1 MDMKIRIVV
10 VWIVFLGAFQLSA
23 QDWSSWTAANNREF
37 QYRWLGS
44 SAASKGEE
52 CYLQLRDLKRQ
63 PNETTV
69 ATVLIDYKAAQAE
82 STRDVITIMDP
93 KDEDQGATILRPCVS
108 VGGVQVKDMVRCGT
122 SGCNAYNWPWL

>member
-1 MDMKIRIVV
+1 MKIRLVV
-10 VWIVFLGAFQLSA
+10 AGMVFLGAFQLLA
-23 QDWSSWTAANNREF
+23 QDWSSWTTANNRDF

-44 SAASKGEE
+44 SAPSKGEE

-69 ATVLIDYKAAQAE
+69 ATVLIDYQSAQAE
-82 STRDVITIMDP
+82 STRDVITIMNP
-93 KDEDQGATILRPCVS
+93 KDEDQGPTILRPCVS

-122 SGCNAYNWPWL
+122 SGCNAYNRPWL